1 MRCKQPGA
9 PYLKLLTIILQV
21 GTSFALQYAR
31 YLSIVFVVMDNS
43 HVFIFRL
50 SAELSVVPLYPF
62 TEVLVGGVAVSMVG
76 SRVDFFESKRF
87 FPSQDGGRIMFT
99 GTIGSASECA
109 ERSRCPCP
117 REWPEDAW
125 RDQEKRDHG
134 RTLMQ
139 EVGNR
144 PQRRGRS
151 LMDLA

>member
-1 MRCKQPGA
+1 
-9 PYLKLLTIILQV
+9 
-21 GTSFALQYAR
+21 
-31 YLSIVFVVMDNS
+31 MDNS
-43 HVFIFRL
+43 AVFSFRL

-109 ERSRCPCP
+109 EQSRCPCP

-125 RDQEKRDHG
+125 RDQIKERSCQDVDARGWQSATETRKELDGLGMIFITIVTLPKGKDHDPN
-134 RTLMQ
+134 L
-139 EVGNR
+139 
-144 PQRRGRS
+144 
-151 LMDLA
+151 